1 MTLSSPFVRR
11 IMGVFA
17 TRVVR
22 FALGFVI
29 SFTLARILG
38 PTGRG
43 IYSVATLTPTTLVNL
58 GQFGL
63 PNAFS
68 FFAGRGRSGARL
80 LVLGLLLSGVLS
92 VALLGATLLALPY
105 LADTVL
111 RAAPYELL
119 LLAVVTIP
127 FQLVAAFA
135 GATLI
140 GRQTM
145 RNYNLILIGQSVL
158 MVILIVALVD
168 GARPVLIDQPEDALD
183 IPSVYEDVTL
193 PLRGRKHERQFIVTT
208 HNPTVAVA
216 GDSDKFHVLRA
227 SAKAATV
234 SVAGAIDRRSVR
246 TEVLQHLEGGNVPLQ
261 LKIEK
266 YQLAGR

>member
-1 MTLSSPFVRR
+1 MTLSTPFARR
-11 IMGVFA
+11 VMGVFA

-68 FFAGRGRSGARL
+68 FFAGRGRSGARML
-80 LVLGLLLSGVLS
+80 GLGLLMSAALS
-92 VALLGATLLALPY
+92 VVLIGITLLTLPV

-111 RAAPYELL
+111 RAAPLELL
-119 LLAVVTIP
+119 LLAIATIP
-127 FQLVAAFA
+127 VQLAAAFA

-145 RNYNLILIGQSVL
+145 RN
-158 MVILIVALVD
+158 
-168 GARPVLIDQPEDALD
+168 
-183 IPSVYEDVTL
+183 
-193 PLRGRKHERQFIVTT
+193 
-208 HNPTVAVA
+208 
-216 GDSDKFHVLRA
+216 
-227 SAKAATV
+227 
-234 SVAGAIDRRSVR
+234 
-246 TEVLQHLEGGNVPLQ
+246 
-261 LKIEK
+261 
-266 YQLAGR
+266 